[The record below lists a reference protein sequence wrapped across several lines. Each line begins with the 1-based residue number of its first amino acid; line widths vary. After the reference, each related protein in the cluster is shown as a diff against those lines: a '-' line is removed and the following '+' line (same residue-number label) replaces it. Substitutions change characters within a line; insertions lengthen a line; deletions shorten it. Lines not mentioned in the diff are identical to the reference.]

1 MSASSPAPRTVPNGR
16 PPRRIAEALFPAS
29 EIHYVDEF
37 DAIADLLDSFEDQRP
52 ATCGAYVARYLLSPL
67 GYAVNH
73 GVLTTREDYLAH
85 LAGTVIEADEEA
97 PADAARAEARR
108 LGLTD
113 DAALARFGDAFYAWP
128 LRASADPSVV
138 GTSPTGTARIIATAS
153 GGSLVTLPVPARD
166 AAGTISLTD
175 HAWDGLLDLLTERLV
190 GWRVHAIANYESD
203 QLLDPTSPA
212 YQASALTSA
221 DPAAVIPLD
230 DWGVGHFAGVGAVW
244 RAPDGRRWVLLLD
257 TYRDRGF
264 SRYEPQPAELLRRA
278 LVRSDGRD
286 GGLLLV
292 LARDQLDAATA
303 AVEALGLEVRMWGN
317 GSSEPVGWAWE
328 PGR

>member
-1 MSASSPAPRTVPNGR
+1 MSASSLASRSVPDGR

-37 DAIADLLDSFEDQRP
+37 DAMADLLDSFEDQRP

-67 GYAVNH
+67 GYAIND
-73 GVLTTREDYLAH
+73 GVPTTREDYLAY

-113 DAALARFGDAFYAWP
+113 EAAFARYGDAFYAWP

-138 GTSPTGTARIIATAS
+138 GTSPTGTARVIATGS

-166 AAGTISLTD
+166 VSGAIRLTEI
-175 HAWDGLLDLLTERLV
+175 AWDGLLDVLIERMAD
-190 GWRVHAIANYESD
+190 WSIHAIANYESD

-230 DWGVGHFAGVGAVW
+230 GWGVGHFAGIGAIW
-244 RAPDGRRWVLLLD
+244 RAPDGRRWILLLD

-278 LVRSDGRD
+278 LVRGDRRD

-292 LARDQLDAATA
+292 LARDHLDAATA
-303 AVEALGLEVRMWGN
+303 AVETLGLEVRMWGN
-317 GSSEPVGWAWE
+317 GSSDPEGWAWE